1 MAKNVPDSVKKTAK
15 DFFGHFVKRPIKP
28 LGKLFRTQKTDCKN
42 LFFLSEL
49 QELEGRSKSGQIL
62 CITDPTRMP
71 WESDQTLPF
80 PWVEGVSDSAPG
92 GEQSFQENNRQLK
105 CLTPPK

>member
-1 MAKNVPDSVKKTAK
+1 MRNGQKRAIAI
-15 DFFGHFVKRPIKP
+15 FVKRPIKP

-42 LFFLSEL
+42 LL
-49 QELEGRSKSGQIL
+49 LEGRSKSGQIL

-92 GEQSFQENNRQLK
+92 GEQPFQENNRQLK